1 MNFIKK
7 YKNFLSDVVLNMIGF
22 GIYIVSQQI
31 LLLPILAKLVN
42 DDIYSSFVLY
52 ISILNV
58 VCNVTGGEL
67 GNVRLVRDSDY
78 KEKSLKGD
86 FARILALISPI
97 IAIIV
102 MPILIFYMKYSVIGS
117 ILLTITLLMTN
128 VRLYSTCY
136 YRLEKQY
143 SKVIIQNI
151 FYLIGIVLS
160 LGVFYFNRN
169 IYMLLL
175 IPEFISIFYALKNSD
190 LLKMKMQKTI
200 EMLNTVK
207 KFIKLGIV
215 SLLTNLM
222 DYFDKFL
229 IYPMFGAGAVAVYYA
244 VNSMSKIANL
254 ITNPMS
260 GVILSWVSNVNTE
273 GTKNKILK
281 GTLLANIPVLL
292 ITTIITA
299 PLTYIALR
307 ILYSQY
313 LQEALILIIPIAL
326 TTAFSIAATLI
337 KSVLLK
343 YSNTNKL
350 VVTYF
355 LYFAVF
361 AGLSYYLSKS
371 NGLQGFA
378 IANLISRIFLWI
390 LFIILLIVSK
400 KEEAK

>member
-7 YKNFLSDVVLNMIGF
+7 YKSFLSDVVLNMIGF

-31 LLLPILAKLVN
+31 LLLPLLAKMVS
-42 DDIYSSFVLY
+42 DDIYSGFVLY

-78 KEKSLKGD
+78 KEKSLIGD
-86 FARILALISPI
+86 FTRILVVLSPI

-102 MPILIFYMKYSVIGS
+102 MPIFIFYMKYSIIGA
-117 ILLTITLLMTN
+117 ILLTFTILMTN
-128 VRLYSTCY
+128 IRLYSTCY

-143 SKVIIQNI
+143 SKVIIQNV
-151 FYLIGIVLS
+151 FYLIGIVIS
-160 LGVFYFNRN
+160 LIVFYFYRN
-169 IYMLLL
+169 IYLLL
-175 IPEFISIFYALKNSD
+175 FIPEFISIFYALKNSD

-229 IYPMFGAGAVAVYYA
+229 IYPMFGAGSVAVYYA

-260 GVILSWVSNVNTE
+260 GVILSWVSNINTKDS
-273 GTKNKILK
+273 KNKILK
-281 GTLLANIPVLL
+281 VTLLANIPVLI
-292 ITTIITA
+292 ITTVITA
-299 PLTYIALR
+299 PLTYIALKV
-307 ILYSQY
+307 LYSQY
-313 LQEALILIIPIAL
+313 IQDALILIIPISL

-350 VVTYF
+350 VGTYF
-355 LYFAVF
+355 LYFIIFVV
-361 AGLSYYLSKS
+361 LSYFLSRS

-390 LFIILLIVSK
+390 LFIVLLTVSK

>member
-1 MNFIKK
+1 MNFIKR

-31 LLLPILAKLVN
+31 LLLPLLAKMVN
-42 DDIYSSFVLY
+42 DDIYSGFVLY

-78 KEKSLKGD
+78 REKSLIGD
-86 FARILALISPI
+86 FTKILVAISPI

-102 MPILIFYMKYSVIGS
+102 MPIFIFYMKYSVMGAM
-117 ILLTITLLMTN
+117 LLTVTILMTN

-151 FYLIGIVLS
+151 FYLVGIIIS
-160 LGVFYFNRN
+160 LTIFYFYRN
-169 IYMLLL
+169 IYLLL
-175 IPEFISIFYALKNSD
+175 FIPEFISIFYALKNSD

-200 EMLNTVK
+200 ELVNTIK
-207 KFIKLGIV
+207 KFVKLGVV

-229 IYPMFGAGAVAVYYA
+229 IYPMFGPTSVAVYYA

-260 GVILSWVSNVNTE
+260 GVILSWVSNMNTKE
-273 GTKNKILK
+273 SKNKILK
-281 GTLLANIPVLL
+281 ATLLANIPVLL

-299 PLTYIALR
+299 PLTYVALR

-313 LQEALILIIPIAL
+313 LQEALTLIIPIAL

-350 VVTYF
+350 VGTYF
-355 LYFAVF
+355 IYFIVF
-361 AGLSYYLSKS
+361 VILSYYLSKL
-371 NGLQGFA
+371 NGLEGFA
-378 IANLISRIFLWI
+378 IANLISRILLWI
-390 LFIILLIVSK
+390 LFIILLTVSK
-400 KEEAK
+400 KEEVK